1 MPSINSIDCFRIIGV
16 IPPPKMKLSVW
27 TVPGINGYG
36 AQQLG
41 NQDQPFEVIAVGYG
55 SKSAAETW
63 KAGLFACQGQTV
75 TIVDDFGVSSS
86 NCLVTEVGP
95 MQFEA
100 AIAAGGIAVRAECSV
115 KGVVRT

>member
-1 MPSINSIDCFRIIGV
+1 MPTINSIVCFSIIGV
-16 IPPPKMKLSVW
+16 IPAPKMKLSVW

-41 NQDQPFEVIAVGYG
+41 YQDQPFEVILVGYG
-55 SKSAAETW
+55 SKTAAQLW
-63 KAGLFACQGQTV
+63 NSQVCACQGKSV
-75 TIVDDFGVSSS
+75 TIVDDFGKSNE

-95 MQFEA
+95 MRFEA